1 MQCNGVNIMKVK
13 AGPLFNRI
21 TKAQDYH
28 RIGKE
33 NCEKIKKGQSVD
45 FEAPSELVEKG
56 YLVAENK
63 QEKKGDK

>member
-1 MQCNGVNIMKVK
+1 MQCNGVNILNVK

-28 RIGKE
+28 RMGKE
-33 NCEKIKKGQSVD
+33 NWEKIKKGQSVD

>member
-28 RIGKE
+28 RMGKE
-33 NCEKIKKGQSVD
+33 NWEKIKKGQSVD

>member
-33 NCEKIKKGQSVD
+33 NWEKIKKGQSVD

>member
-28 RIGKE
+28 RMGKE
-33 NCEKIKKGQSVD
+33 NWEKIKKGQSVD

-63 QEKKGDK
+63 QDKKGDK

>member
-28 RIGKE
+28 RMGKE
-33 NCEKIKKGQSVD
+33 NWEKIKKGQSVD

-63 QEKKGDK
+63 KEKKGDK